1 MASFKQDENGFIK
14 IYMNNWSK
22 NAKVVFVSNLY
33 NTLPSFW
40 DKIKSSFGKKE
51 DNKPKVYRTLELA
64 HNIESPSNQLAFQE
78 TEHPYRT

>member
-1 MASFKQDENGFIK
+1 LNK
-14 IYMNNWSK
+14 WSK
-22 NAKVVFVSNLY
+22 NEKVVLVSNVF

-64 HNIESPSNQLAFQE
+64 KNIESPSNQLAFQE
-78 TEHPYRT
+78 NEHPFET

>member
-1 MASFKQDENGFIK
+1 MYSFEIDENGLEK
-14 IYMNNWSK
+14 GYLNKWSK
-22 NAKVVFVSNLY
+22 NSKVVLVSNVY

-64 HNIESPSNQLAFQE
+64 HNIESPSNQLASQE
-78 TEHPYRT
+78 TEHPSMT

>member
-1 MASFKQDENGFIK
+1 MLSPKIDENGLLKYYFHK
-14 IYMNNWSK
+14 WSK
-22 NAKVVFVSNLY
+22 NTKVVLMSNVY

-64 HNIESPSNQLAFQE
+64 HNIESPSNQLTFQE
-78 TEHPYRT
+78 TEHPFAT